1 MAASYSSERSA
12 RISMLLEAALAMSDP
27 QRAAFIERETAD
39 DPSLRQEMN
48 ALLAQLGTREDEL
61 VRQAGGSAA
70 PRIRASTLMPGT
82 CIGEFCVLDL
92 LGRGGMG
99 EVYRAVRADEAQAAQ
114 IVALKLLRRDAVAQ
128 LDRFAAEREIL
139 ARLEHPGIARL
150 YDAGVAPDERPYLV
164 MELVQGVPITDW
176 CHDRKSS
183 VHRRLVLFL
192 RVCDA
197 VACAHQNLVVHRD
210 LKPANILVTRDGHVK
225 LVDFGVAKLLSD
237 MTDESSVET
246 PMTLSYAAPEQL
258 TQASVTTATDVY
270 ALGVL
275 LFELLSGRLPWE
287 TSRLPLAVAIGKLL
301 HEVAPLVS
309 RARVSLPRPVP
320 AKEVAGDL
328 DAIVAKALRKDR
340 GARYQTVVEMA
351 QDVRRHLSG
360 EPVAAREGAVTYLL
374 GRFLKRYRWAVGAT
388 AAMLLALAASLSWTA
403 WQAYQASAE
412 RDIARAEAERYQKEI
427 EALRRRP

>member
-1 MAASYSSERSA
+1 
-12 RISMLLEAALAMSDP
+12 MLLETALGMSDP

-48 ALLAQLGTREDEL
+48 ALVAQLGTREDEL
-61 VRQAGGSAA
+61 VRHAVGPT
-70 PRIRASTLMPGT
+70 PRIPASTLTPGT

-99 EVYRAVRADEAQAAQ
+99 EVYRAVRADEAHAAQ

-183 VHRRLVLFL
+183 LHRRLMVFL
-192 RVCDA
+192 QVCDA

-210 LKPANILVTRDGHVK
+210 LKPANILVTRDGYVK

-237 MTDESSVET
+237 VADESGVET

-287 TSRLPLAVAIGKLL
+287 TSRLPLAVSIGKLL

-351 QDVRRHLSG
+351 QDVRRHLAG

-374 GRFLKRYRWAVGAT
+374 GRFLKRYRWTVSAT

-403 WQAYQASAE
+403 WQAYQASVE

>member
-1 MAASYSSERSA
+1 
-12 RISMLLEAALAMSDP
+12 MLLEAALAMRDP
-27 QRAAFIERETAD
+27 ERAAFIERETTD
-39 DPSLRQEMN
+39 DLSLQQEMN
-48 ALLAQLGTREDEL
+48 ALLAQLGTRADERTRIPATTL
-61 VRQAGGSAA
+61 V
-70 PRIRASTLMPGT
+70 PGT

-99 EVYRAVRADEAQAAQ
+99 EVYRAVRADETQAAQ

-128 LDRFAAEREIL
+128 LDRFAAEREML

-150 YDAGVAPDERPYLV
+150 YDAGVAPDERPYMV

-183 VHRRLVLFL
+183 VHRRLMLFL
-192 RVCDA
+192 QVCDA

-237 MTDESSVET
+237 VADESSVET

-287 TSRLPLAVAIGKLL
+287 TSRLPLAVSIGKLL

-309 RARVSLPRPVP
+309 RVRVNLPRPVP

-351 QDVRRHLSG
+351 QDIRRHLSG
-360 EPVAAREGAVTYLL
+360 EPVAAREGAVTYVL

-403 WQAYQASAE
+403 WQAHQASQE
-412 RDIARAEAERYQKEI
+412 RDIARAQAERYQKEI